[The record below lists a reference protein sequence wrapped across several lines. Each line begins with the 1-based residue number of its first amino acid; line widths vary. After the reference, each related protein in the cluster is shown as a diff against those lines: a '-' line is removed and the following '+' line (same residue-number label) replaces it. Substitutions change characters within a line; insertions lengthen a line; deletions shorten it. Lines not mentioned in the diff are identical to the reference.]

1 MKGAVVIMT
10 TEKLYDTIK
19 SWRDLVTAEGMI
31 GMSCEMDNVLKQ
43 LEADMLIE
51 QSKKSGT
58 KSIVTAANRIIKNA
72 ESLKRSPML
81 EGMFTNR
88 TRDGS
93 TLYCVCD
100 SFVAIRFN
108 EKPLLP
114 EIDENWRGQEM
125 QLEHIVK
132 PMDDSKEIVLP
143 DIGEL
148 KVYIKTHKI
157 KEKNNPKKVADY
169 LLDEELNLWVN
180 PQYLLNAM
188 ECLPDCEVYA
198 VNSISPIYVT
208 AENGDGVVMPVKHK

>member
-1 MKGAVVIMT
+1 MT
-10 TEKLYDTIK
+10 NEKLYDVIK
-19 SWRDLVTAEGMI
+19 SWSIKIHDEGFLRMEN
-31 GMSCEMDNVLKQ
+31 EMLDVPKS

-58 KSIVTAANRIIKNA
+58 KSIVTVANRIIKNA
-72 ESLKRSPML
+72 KLRNKPML
-81 EGMFTNR
+81 EGMFINQ

-114 EIDENWRGQEM
+114 EIDSKYHGQEM
-125 QLEHIVK
+125 QLECIVK
-132 PMDDSKEIVLP
+132 PMDGSKEIALP

-169 LLDEELNLWVN
+169 LLNEELNLWVN

-188 ECLPDCEVYA
+188 ECLPDCKAYA
-198 VNSISPIYVT
+198 ANSISPIYVE
-208 AENGDGVVMPVKHK
+208 AENGDGCVCPVKHK

>member
-1 MKGAVVIMT
+1 MT
-10 TEKLYDTIK
+10 TGKLYDIIK
-19 SWRDLVTAEGMI
+19 EWRDSVTAEGMI
-31 GMSCEMDNVLKQ
+31 ATSAEMDNVLKQ
-43 LEADMLIE
+43 LEADMIIE
-51 QSKKSGT
+51 KAKKSGT

-72 ESLKRSPML
+72 ESLKKPL
-81 EGMFTNR
+81 LAGMFTNQ

-114 EIDENWRGQEM
+114 EIDEKWHGKEM
-125 QLEHIVK
+125 QLEQIVK
-132 PMDDSKEIVLP
+132 PMDGSKEISLP

-169 LLDEELNLWVN
+169 LLNEELNLWVN

-188 ECLPDCEVYA
+188 ECLPDCKAYA
-198 VNSISPIYVT
+198 ANRISPIYFK
-208 AENGDGVVMPVKHK
+208 AENGDGVVMPVNHK

>member
-1 MKGAVVIMT
+1 MT
-10 TEKLYDTIK
+10 IEKLYDIIK
-19 SWRDLVTAEGMI
+19 AWRDSVITEGMVFT
-31 GMSCEMDNVLKQ
+31 GEEMDNVLKQ

-51 QSKKSGT
+51 QSKKSGA

-72 ESLKRSPML
+72 ELRNKPML
-81 EGMFTNR
+81 EGMFTNQ

-100 SFVAIRFN
+100 GFVAIRFN

-114 EIDENWRGQEM
+114 AIDEKWHGQEM
-125 QLEHIVK
+125 QLEQIVR
-132 PMDDSKEIVLP
+132 PIYDSKEITLP

-157 KEKNNPKKVADY
+157 KEKNNPKKVANYMLND
-169 LLDEELNLWVN
+169 ELNLWVN

-188 ECLPDCEVYA
+188 ECLPDCKAYA
-198 VNSISPIYVT
+198 ANRISPIYFK
-208 AENGDGVVMPVKHK
+208 AENGDGCVCPVNHK

>member
-1 MKGAVVIMT
+1 MT
-10 TEKLYDTIK
+10 TEKLYDIIK
-19 SWRDLVTAEGMI
+19 SWSARIHDEGFLM
-31 GMSCEMDNVLKQ
+31 MENEMLDALKS

-72 ESLKRSPML
+72 ESRKKPML
-81 EGMFTNR
+81 EGMFTNQ

-108 EKPLLP
+108 EKPFLP
-114 EIDENWRGQEM
+114 EIDEKYHGQEM
-125 QLEHIVK
+125 QLEQIVK
-132 PMDDSKEIVLP
+132 PMDGSKEIALP
-143 DIGEL
+143 DISEL

-169 LLDEELNLWVN
+169 LLNEELNLWVN

-188 ECLPDCEVYA
+188 ECLPDCKAYA
-198 VNSISPIYVT
+198 ANRISPIYFK
-208 AENGDGVVMPVKHK
+208 AENGDGVVMPVNHK

>member
-1 MKGAVVIMT
+1 MT
-10 TEKLYDTIK
+10 TEKLYDIIK
-19 SWRDLVTAEGMI
+19 SWSVRIHDEGFLM
-31 GMSCEMDNVLKQ
+31 MENEMLDVLKS
-43 LEADMLIE
+43 LESDMLIE
-51 QSKKSGT
+51 KAKKSGT

-72 ESLKRSPML
+72 ESRNKPML
-81 EGMFTNR
+81 EGMFTNQ

-100 SFVAIRFN
+100 SYVAIRFN

-114 EIDENWRGQEM
+114 EIDEEYHGQEM
-125 QLEHIVK
+125 QLEQIVK
-132 PMDDSKEIVLP
+132 PMDGSKEIALP
-143 DIGEL
+143 DISEL

-188 ECLPDCEVYA
+188 ECLPDCKAYA
-198 VNSISPIYVT
+198 ANRISPIYFK
-208 AENGDGVVMPVKHK
+208 AENGDGVVMPVNHK

>member
-1 MKGAVVIMT
+1 MT
-10 TEKLYDTIK
+10 TEKLYDIIK
-19 SWRDLVTAEGMI
+19 VWRDSCDTAGLYLVAKDMNTT
-31 GMSCEMDNVLKQ
+31 LKQ

-72 ESLKRSPML
+72 ESHKKPML
-81 EGMFTNR
+81 EGMFTNQ
-88 TRDGS
+88 TRSGD

-108 EKPLLP
+108 KKPLLS
-114 EIDENWRGQEM
+114 EIDEKWHGQEM
-125 QLEHIVK
+125 QLEQIVR
-132 PMDDSKEIVLP
+132 PIYDSKEITLP

-169 LLDEELNLWVN
+169 MLNDELNLWVN

-188 ECLPDCEVYA
+188 ECLPDCKAYA
-198 VNSISPIYVT
+198 ANRISPIYFK
-208 AENGDGVVMPVKHK
+208 AENGDGCVCPVYHK

>member
-1 MKGAVVIMT
+1 MT
-10 TEKLYDTIK
+10 TEKLYDIIK
-19 SWRDLVTAEGMI
+19 SWSGRIHDEGFLM
-31 GMSCEMDNVLKQ
+31 MENEMLDVLKS
-43 LEADMLIE
+43 LESDMLIE

-72 ESLKRSPML
+72 ESLKKPL
-81 EGMFTNR
+81 LAGMFTNQ

-100 SFVAIRFN
+100 SYVAIRFN

-114 EIDENWRGQEM
+114 EIDEKYHGQEM
-125 QLEHIVK
+125 QLEQIVK
-132 PMDDSKEIVLP
+132 PMNGSKEITLP

-157 KEKNNPKKVADY
+157 KEKNNDKKVADY
-169 LLDEELNLWVN
+169 LLNEELNLWVD

-188 ECLPDCEVYA
+188 ECLPDCKAYA
-198 VNSISPIYVT
+198 ANRVSSS
-208 AENGDGVVMPVKHK
+208 

>member
-1 MKGAVVIMT
+1 MT

-19 SWRDLVTAEGMI
+19 VWRDAITIEGMTS
-31 GMSCEMDNVLKQ
+31 MAYEMNNVLKR

-72 ESLKRSPML
+72 ESTGKDVLM
-81 EGMFTNR
+81 GIFTNQ

-100 SFVAIRFN
+100 GFVAIRFN

-114 EIDENWRGQEM
+114 EIDSKYHGQEM
-125 QLEHIVK
+125 QLEQIVK
-132 PMDDSKEIVLP
+132 PMDSSKEIALP
-143 DIGEL
+143 DISEL

-157 KEKNNPKKVADY
+157 KEKSNHKKVDDY
-169 LLDEELNLWVN
+169 LLNEELNLWVN

-188 ECLPDCEVYA
+188 ECLPDCKAYA

-208 AENGDGVVMPVKHK
+208 AENGDGVVMPVNHK

>member
-1 MKGAVVIMT
+1 MT

-19 SWRDLVTAEGMI
+19 SWSVRIHDEGLLI
-31 GMSCEMDNVLKQ
+31 IENEMLDVLKS
-43 LEADMLIE
+43 LEVDMLMK

-58 KSIVTAANRIIKNA
+58 KSIVTAANCIIKNA
-72 ESLKRSPML
+72 ESTGRDML
-81 EGMFTNR
+81 MGMFTNQA
-88 TRDGS
+88 RDGS

-114 EIDENWRGQEM
+114 EIDSKYHGQEM
-125 QLEHIVK
+125 QLEHIVRK
-132 PMDDSKEIVLP
+132 PDFSKEIALP

-188 ECLPDCEVYA
+188 ECLPDCKAYA
-198 VNSISPIYVT
+198 ANRISPIYFN
-208 AENGDGVVMPVKHK
+208 AENGDGVVMPVNHK

>member
-1 MKGAVVIMT
+1 MT
-10 TEKLYDTIK
+10 TENLYDIIK
-19 SWRDLVTAEGMI
+19 AWRDSCDTAGLYLVAKD
-31 GMSCEMDNVLKQ
+31 MDITLKQ

-72 ESLKRSPML
+72 ESRNKPML
-81 EGMFTNR
+81 AGMFTNQ

-100 SFVAIRFN
+100 SYVAIRFN

-114 EIDENWRGQEM
+114 EIDSKYHGQEM
-125 QLEHIVK
+125 QLEQIVK
-132 PMDDSKEIVLP
+132 PMDGSKEIVLP

-169 LLDEELNLWVN
+169 LLNEELNLWVN

-188 ECLPDCEVYA
+188 ECLPDCKAYA
-198 VNSISPIYVT
+198 ANRISPIYFK
-208 AENGDGVVMPVKHK
+208 AENGDGVVMPVNHK

>member
-1 MKGAVVIMT
+1 MT
-10 TEKLYDTIK
+10 IERLYDIIK
-19 SWRDLVTAEGMI
+19 AWRDSCDTAGLYLVAKD
-31 GMSCEMDNVLKQ
+31 MDTTLKQ

-51 QSKKSGT
+51 QLKKSGT

-72 ESLKRSPML
+72 ESRNKPML
-81 EGMFTNR
+81 EGMFTNQ

-100 SFVAIRFN
+100 GFVAIRFN
-108 EKPLLP
+108 AKPLLP
-114 EIDENWRGQEM
+114 EIDKKYYGQEM

-132 PMDDSKEIVLP
+132 PMDGSKEIKLP
-143 DIGEL
+143 DVGEL

-157 KEKNNPKKVADY
+157 KEKNNLKKVADY

-188 ECLPDCEVYA
+188 ECLPDCKAYA
-198 VNSISPIYVT
+198 ANRISPIYFK
-208 AENGDGVVMPVKHK
+208 AENGDGVAMPVNHK

>member
-1 MKGAVVIMT
+1 MT

-19 SWRDLVTAEGMI
+19 AWRDSCDTAGLYLVAKDIDTT
-31 GMSCEMDNVLKQ
+31 LKQ
-43 LEADMLIE
+43 LESDMLLE
-51 QSKKSGT
+51 QSKKAGT

-72 ESLKRSPML
+72 ESTGKEML
-81 EGMFTNR
+81 IGMFTNQ

-100 SFVAIRFN
+100 GFVAIRFN

-114 EIDENWRGQEM
+114 EIDEKWHGQEM

-132 PMDDSKEIVLP
+132 LMDSSKEIALP
-143 DIGEL
+143 DISEL
-148 KVYIKTHKI
+148 KVYIKTHKV

-169 LLDEELNLWVN
+169 LLNEELNLWVN

-188 ECLPDCEVYA
+188 ECLPDCKAYA
-198 VNSISPIYVT
+198 ANRISPIYFK
-208 AENGDGVVMPVKHK
+208 AENGDGVVMPVNHK

>member
-1 MKGAVVIMT
+1 MT

-19 SWRDLVTAEGMI
+19 TWRDSVTAEGMI
-31 GMSCEMDNVLKQ
+31 ATGAEMDNVLKQ
-43 LEADMLIE
+43 LQADMLIE

-72 ESLKRSPML
+72 ELLKRSSML
-81 EGMFTNR
+81 AGMFANQ

-100 SFVAIRFN
+100 GYVAIRFN

-114 EIDENWRGQEM
+114 EIDEKYHGQEM
-125 QLEHIVK
+125 QLEQIVK
-132 PMDDSKEIVLP
+132 PMDGSKEIALP
-143 DIGEL
+143 DISEL

-169 LLDEELNLWVN
+169 LLNKELNLWVN

-188 ECLPDCEVYA
+188 ECLPDCKAYA
-198 VNSISPIYVT
+198 ANRISPIYFK
-208 AENGDGVVMPVKHK
+208 AENGDGVVMPVNHK

>member
-1 MKGAVVIMT
+1 MT
-10 TEKLYDTIK
+10 TERLYDTIK
-19 SWRDLVTAEGMI
+19 GWRDSCDTAGLYLVAKD
-31 GMSCEMDNVLKQ
+31 MDTTLKQ

-72 ESLKRSPML
+72 ELLKKPL
-81 EGMFTNR
+81 LAGMFTNQ

-114 EIDENWRGQEM
+114 EIDEKWHGQEM
-125 QLEHIVK
+125 QLEQIVK
-132 PMDDSKEIVLP
+132 PMDGSKEITLP
-143 DIGEL
+143 DIREL

-169 LLDEELNLWVN
+169 LLDEKLNLWVN

-188 ECLPDCEVYA
+188 ECLPDCKAYA
-198 VNSISPIYVT
+198 ANRISPIYFK
-208 AENGDGVVMPVKHK
+208 AENGDGVVMPVNHK

>member
-1 MKGAVVIMT
+1 MT
-10 TEKLYDTIK
+10 NKKLYDVIK
-19 SWRDLVTAEGMI
+19 GWRDSCNTAGLYLVAKDMNAT
-31 GMSCEMDNVLKQ
+31 LKQ
-43 LEADMLIE
+43 LESDMLIE
-51 QSKKSGT
+51 QSKKSGA
-58 KSIVTAANRIIKNA
+58 KSIVIAANKIIKNA
-72 ESLKRSPML
+72 ELHNKPMI
-81 EGMFTNR
+81 EGMFTNQ

-100 SFVAIRFN
+100 GYVAIRFN

-114 EIDENWRGQEM
+114 EIDEKYHGQEM
-125 QLEHIVK
+125 HLEQIVK
-132 PMDDSKEIVLP
+132 PMDGSKEIKLP

-188 ECLPDCEVYA
+188 ECLPDCKAYA
-198 VNSISPIYVT
+198 ANRISPIYLK
-208 AENGDGVVMPVKHK
+208 AENGDGVVMPVNHK

>member
-1 MKGAVVIMT
+1 MT
-10 TEKLYDTIK
+10 TERLYDAIK
-19 SWRDLVTAEGMI
+19 AWRDSCNTAGLYLVAKD
-31 GMSCEMDNVLKQ
+31 MDVTLKQ

-72 ESLKRSPML
+72 KSHNKPML
-81 EGMFTNR
+81 EGMFTNQ

-100 SFVAIRFN
+100 GFVAIRFN

-114 EIDENWRGQEM
+114 EIDEKYHGQEM
-125 QLEHIVK
+125 QLEYIVRK
-132 PMDDSKEIVLP
+132 PDFGKEITLP
-143 DIGEL
+143 DIGKL

-157 KEKNNPKKVADY
+157 KEKNNPKKVDDY
-169 LLDEELNLWVN
+169 LLNEELNLLVN

-188 ECLPDCEVYA
+188 ECLPDCKAYA
-198 VNSISPIYVT
+198 ANRISPIYVT
-208 AENGDGVVMPVKHK
+208 AENGDGVVMSVNHK

>member
-1 MKGAVVIMT
+1 MT
-10 TEKLYDTIK
+10 TEKLYDIIK
-19 SWRDLVTAEGMI
+19 AWRDSVTAEGMI
-31 GMSCEMDNVLKQ
+31 ATGAEMDNVLKQ
-43 LEADMLIE
+43 LEVDMTIE

-72 ESLKRSPML
+72 ESLKKPL
-81 EGMFTNR
+81 LAGMFTNQ

-108 EKPLLP
+108 DKPFLP
-114 EIDENWRGQEM
+114 EIDSKYHGQEM
-125 QLEHIVK
+125 QLEQIVK
-132 PMDDSKEIVLP
+132 PMDDSKEINLP
-143 DIGEL
+143 DISEL

-169 LLDEELNLWVN
+169 LLNEELNLWVD

-188 ECLPDCEVYA
+188 ECLPDCKAYA
-198 VNSISPIYVT
+198 ANRISPIYLK
-208 AENGDGVVMPVKHK
+208 AENGDGVVMPVNHK

>member
-1 MKGAVVIMT
+1 MT
-10 TEKLYDTIK
+10 TEKLYDIIK
-19 SWRDLVTAEGMI
+19 AWSVRIHDEGFLM
-31 GMSCEMDNVLKQ
+31 MENEMLDVLKS

-72 ESLKRSPML
+72 ELRNKPML
-81 EGMFTNR
+81 AGMFTNQ

-93 TLYCVCD
+93 TMYCVCD
-100 SFVAIRFN
+100 SYVAIRFN

-114 EIDENWRGQEM
+114 EIDSKYHGQEM
-125 QLEHIVK
+125 QLEQIVK
-132 PMDDSKEIVLP
+132 PMDGSKEIVLP

-157 KEKNNPKKVADY
+157 KEKNNPKTVADY

-188 ECLPDCEVYA
+188 ECLPDCKAYA
-198 VNSISPIYVT
+198 ANKISPIYFK
-208 AENGDGVVMPVKHK
+208 AQNGDGVVMPVKHK

>member
-1 MKGAVVIMT
+1 MT
-10 TEKLYDTIK
+10 TEKLYDIIK
-19 SWRDLVTAEGMI
+19 SWSARIHDEGFLM
-31 GMSCEMDNVLKQ
+31 MENEMLDVLKS

-72 ESLKRSPML
+72 ESRNKPVL
-81 EGMFTNR
+81 EGMFTNQ

-100 SFVAIRFN
+100 SYVAIRFN
-108 EKPLLP
+108 EKPFLP
-114 EIDENWRGQEM
+114 EIDEKYHGQEM
-125 QLEHIVK
+125 QLEQIVK
-132 PMDDSKEIVLP
+132 PMDGSKEIALP
-143 DIGEL
+143 DLSEL

-169 LLDEELNLWVN
+169 LLDDKLNLWVN

-188 ECLPDCEVYA
+188 ECLPDCKAYA
-198 VNSISPIYVT
+198 ANRISPIYFK
-208 AENGDGVVMPVKHK
+208 AENGDGVVMPVNHK

>member
-1 MKGAVVIMT
+1 MT
-10 TEKLYDTIK
+10 NEKLYDIIK
-19 SWRDLVTAEGMI
+19 TWSVRIHDEGFLM
-31 GMSCEMDNVLKQ
+31 MENEMLDVLKS

-72 ESLKRSPML
+72 ESLKKPL
-81 EGMFTNR
+81 LAGMFTNQ

-100 SFVAIRFN
+100 SYVAIRFN

-114 EIDENWRGQEM
+114 EIDSKYHGQEM
-125 QLEHIVK
+125 QLEQIVK
-132 PMDDSKEIVLP
+132 PMDGSKEIALP
-143 DIGEL
+143 DISEL

-169 LLDEELNLWVN
+169 LLNEELNLWVN

-188 ECLPDCEVYA
+188 ECLPDCKAYA
-198 VNSISPIYVT
+198 ANRISPIYFK
-208 AENGDGVVMPVKHK
+208 AENGDGVVMPVNHK